1 MDINEIARLAGVSR
15 ATVSRF
21 LNDGY
26 VSKEKRR
33 LIAKVIRE
41 TGYVPSQPAQQLRTG
56 KTHLVGV
63 IIPKINSYSVARMVQ
78 GITESLASAGYQVLL
93 ANTDNNEA
101 TEIDYLR
108 IFSARNRVDGI
119 ILIGT
124 VLTDEH
130 FTVIDSVGVPVV
142 VLGQEVQGRSCVFHD
157 DFRAM
162 RDLTR
167 SIIATA
173 KVPAYIGVTERDVAA
188 GEKRHRGFLLAC
200 EEAGIEVRPEAQ
212 VAGDFSMDSGYLLC
226 EQLLDTVPDVDTIVC
241 ATDDIAVGALACLR
255 EYNHSVPD
263 EVQVAGIG
271 DSMLSRVISPSLT
284 TVRLAYGA
292 SGSEAAMMLLAAMVE
307 EDTLP
312 RELRMG
318 YEVFARMSTR

>member
-41 TGYVPSQPAQQLRTG
+41 TGYVPSQSAQQLRTG
-56 KTHLVGV
+56 KTRLVGV
-63 IIPKINSYSVARMVQ
+63 IIPKINSQSVARMVQ
-78 GITESLASAGYQVLL
+78 GLSAPLNSAGYQVLL
-93 ANTDNNEA
+93 ANTDNDENAEL
-101 TEIDYLR
+101 EYLR

-124 VLTDEH
+124 ILTEEH
-130 FTVIDSVGVPVV
+130 YAAIDSLDVPVV
-142 VLGQEVQGRSCVFHD
+142 VLGQQAPGRSCVYHD
-157 DFRAM
+157 DYHAM

-167 SIIATA
+167 TILPTAT
-173 KVPAYIGVTERDVAA
+173 VPAYIGVTERDVSA
-188 GEKRHRGFLLAC
+188 GEKRHQGFIAAC
-200 EEAGIEVRPEAQ
+200 EEAGIRLRSEAQ
-212 VAGDFSMDSGYLLC
+212 LIGDFTMDSGYLLC
-226 EQLLDTVPDVDTIVC
+226 EQILDTVPDVDTIVC
-241 ATDDIAVGALACLR
+241 ATDEIAVGAMACLR
-255 EYNHSVPD
+255 EYGHAVPD
-263 EVQVAGIG
+263 EVQVAGVG
-271 DSMLSRVISPSLT
+271 DSVLSRVIYPSLT

-292 SGSEAAMMLLAAMVE
+292 SGSEAAMMLLTAMVD